1 MRWSRRRPAS
11 RRRCP
16 QSSVTTATSTA
27 SKFWRLR
34 WTALRSDCSTLSSA
48 RRLRVMAFNNNNG
61 RSGRTQTALAEINV
75 TPLVDVMLVLLV
87 IFMITAPI
95 LQTGIQVNLPK
106 TREAKPEEATPQAL
120 IISVDKEGSVYLSGK
135 NERQPIKVDD
145 LSRLINERLGQL
157 KERRVYLRGDG
168 DTPYRIVAYVL
179 DQAKRAG
186 AQVSLVTEQPQSPKK

>member
-1 MRWSRRRPAS
+1 
-11 RRRCP
+11 
-16 QSSVTTATSTA
+16 
-27 SKFWRLR
+27 
-34 WTALRSDCSTLSSA
+34 
-48 RRLRVMAFNNNNG
+48 MAFNNNNNG

-106 TREAKPEEATPQAL
+106 TRSARPDEATPQAL

-135 NERQPIKVDD
+135 DERQPIKVDD
-145 LSRLINERLGQL
+145 LSKLLNERLGQL

-179 DQAKRAG
+179 DQAKRAQ
-186 AQVSLVTEQPQSPKK
+186 AQVSLVTEQPQKQKK

>member
-1 MRWSRRRPAS
+1 
-11 RRRCP
+11 
-16 QSSVTTATSTA
+16 
-27 SKFWRLR
+27 
-34 WTALRSDCSTLSSA
+34 
-48 RRLRVMAFNNNNG
+48 MAFNNNNG

-106 TREAKPEEATPQAL
+106 TREAKTNEAPPQTL

-135 NERQPIKVDD
+135 NERQAININD
-145 LSRLINERLGQL
+145 LSSLLNERLAQS

-168 DTPYRIVAYVL
+168 ETPYRVIAYVL
-179 DQAKRAG
+179 DQAKRAQ
-186 AQVSLVTEQPQSPKK
+186 AQVSLVTEPTAKK

>member
-1 MRWSRRRPAS
+1 
-11 RRRCP
+11 
-16 QSSVTTATSTA
+16 
-27 SKFWRLR
+27 
-34 WTALRSDCSTLSSA
+34 
-48 RRLRVMAFNNNNG
+48 MAFNNNNG

-106 TREAKPEEATPQAL
+106 TREARPEEATPQAL

-135 NERQPIKVDD
+135 NERQPIRVDD
-145 LSRLINERLGQL
+145 LSKLINERLGQL

-186 AQVSLVTEQPQSPKK
+186 AQVSLVTETPPKK

>member
-1 MRWSRRRPAS
+1 
-11 RRRCP
+11 
-16 QSSVTTATSTA
+16 
-27 SKFWRLR
+27 
-34 WTALRSDCSTLSSA
+34 
-48 RRLRVMAFNNNNG
+48 MAFNNNNG

-106 TREAKPEEATPQAL
+106 TRSARPDEATPQAL

-135 NERQPIKVDD
+135 NEQQPIKVDD
-145 LSRLINERLGQL
+145 LANLLNERLGQL

-179 DQAKRAG
+179 DQAKRAQ
-186 AQVSLVTEQPQSPKK
+186 AQVSLVTETPPKK